1 MNCVPYYLLNLLL
14 LAFATAI
21 GAHELRANE
30 IQAIIRGADQA
41 FTRTF
46 AEGFIRT
53 WPKEMATARKA
64 MQHDIPRAA
73 DRELSRSRQGDSL
86 AVARQPESPRAGS
99 AFAAPLDESVAAAPR
114 KPNIQMPPAEV
125 LAKRL
130 PDVSP
135 AEPAPTPAEQPR
147 GVAMAKT
154 QAQQQ
159 QSDATVVAPA
169 QPPEK
174 PSAEKAPNPRV
185 ARRTLSRHRC
195 PRPPQHRRQGSN
207 SRIATSAPRSWCC
220 RAESSRWDR
229 ASIPMRSPRIR

>member
-1 MNCVPYYLLNLLL
+1 
-14 LAFATAI
+14 
-21 GAHELRANE
+21 
-30 IQAIIRGADQA
+30 
-41 FTRTF
+41 
-46 AEGFIRT
+46 
-53 WPKEMATARKA
+53 
-64 MQHDIPRAA
+64 
-73 DRELSRSRQGDSL
+73 
-86 AVARQPESPRAGS
+86 
-99 AFAAPLDESVAAAPR
+99 
-114 KPNIQMPPAEV
+114 MPPAEV

-185 ARRTLSRHRC
+185 AKADPVAPPLPEASTTSPAGFKLKDCDFCPPLVVLPGGEFQMGSSEHPHEKPAHKVRIPLPLRHRPVRSHLC
-195 PRPPQHRRQGSN
+195 GMGPLRLRAPAATGRSIKARQAMPL
-207 SRIATSAPRSWCC
+207 AT
-220 RAESSRWDR
+220 
-229 ASIPMRSPRIR
+229 